1 MKPKQFLRL
10 CQGQPCGKGRRHG
23 SAPCAQMSFVQ
34 AGIWLE
40 RELMGGGGLWF
51 KLWPGSGHEGG
62 PYHLVGNLSAVG
74 VGFSAGKTQSA
85 ILELSGW
92 RQRVD

>member
-1 MKPKQFLRL
+1 
-10 CQGQPCGKGRRHG
+10 
-23 SAPCAQMSFVQ
+23 
-34 AGIWLE
+34 
-40 RELMGGGGLWF
+40 MGGGGLWF